1 MCVSLY
7 EARRNVQSFTPLMVS
22 IGIWGSP
29 WAVIVA
35 KKKLNIFEGKI
46 LELTSK
52 AARDIGGVS
61 VSVFTHDA
69 MVKPSQ
75 LTQASP
81 HDDDDGKE
89 MHNRKRISFFSES
102 ERANTQ
108 KALQLKTFQTFYFR
122 TISVEAFLQGGI
134 R

>member
-1 MCVSLY
+1 MSSHCSQ
-7 EARRNVQSFTPLMVS
+7 EKT
-22 IGIWGSP
+22 
-29 WAVIVA
+29 
-35 KKKLNIFEGKI
+35 LNIFEGKI